1 MTGAEQTVAFTLNGA
16 AVASRVRADQ
26 TLLELIRADFGLYGA
41 RESCGQGVC
50 GACTVEV
57 DGVTVSSCLYWAVQ
71 LEGSVVNTIESLER
85 DGVLDPVQQAFID
98 TGGFQC
104 GFCTP
109 GMIMMC
115 RDLLRRN
122 PDPSDDE
129 IRHWL
134 SGSICRCGAYP
145 EILAATRAAAAA
157 RQAPRPAGPS
167 PLHTPPPGC
176 GTAAP
181 QPWDP

>member
-1 MTGAEQTVAFTLNGA
+1 VNDDDRTVAFTLNGV
-16 AVASRVRADQ
+16 AVESRIRPDE
-26 TLLELIRADFGLYGA
+26 TLLELIRDDFALYGA

-57 DGVTVSSCLYWAVQ
+57 DGLTVSSCLYWAVQ
-71 LEGSVVNTIESLER
+71 LGGSQVNTIESPER
-85 DGVLDPVQQAFID
+85 DVLLDAVQQAFID
-98 TGGFQC
+98 AGGFQC

-115 RDLLRRN
+115 RELLRQN
-122 PDPSDDE
+122 PNPSDDE

-145 EILAATRAAAAA
+145 EILAATRAAAAEMRAQA
-157 RQAPRPAGPS
+157 RADR
-167 PLHTPPPGC
+167 LPPGR
-176 GTAAP
+176 
-181 QPWDP
+181 QPRDL

>member
-1 MTGAEQTVAFTLNGA
+1 MTASHPTITFTLNGR
-16 AVASRVRADQ
+16 AVEARVRNDE
-26 TLLELIRADFGLYGA
+26 TLLELLRGEFGLYGA

-57 DGVTVSSCLYWAVQ
+57 SGMPVSSCLYWAVQ
-71 LEGSVVNTIESLER
+71 LDGAEVTTIESLSR
-85 DGVLDPVQQAFID
+85 DGTLDPVQQAFVE
-98 TGGFQC
+98 TGAFQC

-115 RDLLRRN
+115 RALLRGN

-129 IRHWL
+129 IRRWL

-145 EILAATRAAAAA
+145 EILQAVHAAAATLHGN
-157 RQAPRPAGPS
+157 AGAS
-167 PLHTPPPGC
+167 R
-176 GTAAP
+176 
-181 QPWDP
+181 

>member
-1 MTGAEQTVAFTLNGA
+1 MNGDERTVAFTLNGV
-16 AVASRVRADQ
+16 AVERRIRPDE
-26 TLLELIRADFGLYGA
+26 TLLELIRNDFALYGA

-57 DGVTVSSCLYWAVQ
+57 DGLTVSSCLYWAAQ
-71 LEGSVVNTIESLER
+71 LDGSHVSTIESTEPDDL
-85 DGVLDPVQQAFID
+85 LDVVQRAFID
-98 TGGFQC
+98 AGGFQC

-115 RDLLRRN
+115 RDLLRHN

-134 SGSICRCGAYP
+134 SGNICRCGAYP
-145 EILAATRAAAAA
+145 EILAATRAAAAEMQAQA
-157 RQAPRPAGPS
+157 RADRLS
-167 PLHTPPPGC
+167 PGR
-176 GTAAP
+176 
-181 QPWDP
+181 

>member
-1 MTGAEQTVAFTLNGA
+1 MNDDERTVVFTLNGA
-16 AVASRVRADQ
+16 AVESRIRPNE
-26 TLLELIRADFGLYGA
+26 TLLELIRNDFALYGA

-50 GACTVEV
+50 GSCTVEV
-57 DGVTVSSCLYWAVQ
+57 DGQAVSSCLYWAVQ
-71 LEGSVVNTIESLER
+71 LDGSHVNTIESPEPDEL
-85 DGVLDPVQQAFID
+85 LDALQRAFVD
-98 TGGFQC
+98 AGGFQC

-115 RDLLRRN
+115 RELLRHT

-145 EILAATRAAAAA
+145 EILAATRAVAAE
-157 RQAPRPAGPS
+157 RQAQGRPDRLPRR
-167 PLHTPPPGC
+167 
-176 GTAAP
+176 
-181 QPWDP
+181 